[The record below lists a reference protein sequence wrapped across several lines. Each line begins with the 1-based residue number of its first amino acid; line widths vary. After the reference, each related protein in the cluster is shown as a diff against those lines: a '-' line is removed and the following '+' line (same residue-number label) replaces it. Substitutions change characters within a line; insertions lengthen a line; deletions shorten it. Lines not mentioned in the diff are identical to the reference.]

1 MTHSRRLLFLGLVL
15 VASQFSTGCYLG
27 YTNRPVLF
35 PNVAITPARP
45 VLATGGGCGPSC
57 YREFGGSGCGGSLFA
72 GRPAGGGVGGPV
84 YDAPAV
90 VYDGP
95 ASGYSGG
102 MPGYSGGMPGCTNCG
117 SGVPIASG
125 YGGPPIAGTPG
136 VPVVPSG
143 WVPMQMPGGG
153 NSGIPFDSGAVPTVK
168 PPGGS
173 VPLQMPNEVKKIA
186 VK

>member
-1 MTHSRRLLFLGLVL
+1 MTHLRRLLFLGLSL
-15 VASQFSTGCYLG
+15 VGSQLSTGCYLG

-35 PNVAITPARP
+35 PNIAITPARP
-45 VLATGGGCGPSC
+45 VLGTGGGVCGPSC
-57 YREFGGSGCGGSLFA
+57 YREFGGGAGCGGSLFP
-72 GRPAGGGVGGPV
+72 GPLAGGVSGPV
-84 YDAPAV
+84 YDAPGV

-95 ASGYSGG
+95 AYGG
-102 MPGYSGGMPGCTNCG
+102 AYGGGVPGCTNCG
-117 SGVPIASG
+117 GGIPIASG

-143 WVPMQMPGGG
+143 GVPMQMPGGA
-153 NSGIPFDSGAVPTVK
+153 NSGIPFDSGAVPTVT

-173 VPLQMPNEVKKIA
+173 VPLQMPNEVKKLA